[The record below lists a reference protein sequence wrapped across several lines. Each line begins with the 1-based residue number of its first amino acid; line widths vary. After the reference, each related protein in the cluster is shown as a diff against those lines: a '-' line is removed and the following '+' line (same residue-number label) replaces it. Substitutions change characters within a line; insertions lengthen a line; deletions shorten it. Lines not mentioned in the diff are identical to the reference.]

1 LKKPNNLQNYRYIVL
16 LTELLP
22 FVLYLC
28 FLRRLNRNQKVFFL
42 YTFIIALFIISGS
55 ISAFILKS
63 PKSYYLLTRI
73 YNFIE
78 FGILS
83 YFFSRFIQTSFVK
96 KVLLYSP
103 IPFLFFCIYDLL
115 TSDQPEIPFLPLSI
129 EYIILLA
136 FIIFF
141 LFEEMKNT
149 NIVPVYQKAIFWISV
164 AFILNFAGNF
174 FLFLYSKNSSNDE
187 SFQLNYAILYGTITI
202 VKNILLCISAFI
214 NPKYQ
219 KLSNN
224 QSHDLDLDYDSPFN
238 FEKK

>member
-1 LKKPNNLQNYRYIVL
+1 VL

-22 FVLYLC
+22 FVFYL
-28 FLRRLNRNQKVFFL
+28 FFIRKLNKNQKVFFL
-42 YTFIIALFIISGS
+42 YTLIIAIFIVSGS

-63 PKSYYLLTRI
+63 PKSYYLITRV

-78 FGILS
+78 FTILS
-83 YFFSRFIQTSFVK
+83 YFFSLFIQTGFVK
-96 KVLLYSP
+96 KILLYSP

-115 TSDQPEIPFLPLSI
+115 SSSQPEIPFLPLSI
-129 EYIILLA
+129 EYITLLA

-149 NIVPVYQKAIFWISV
+149 NIEPVYQKAIFWISV

-202 VKNILLCISAFI
+202 FKNILLCISAFI
-214 NPKYQ
+214 NLKEQ
-219 KLSNN
+219 KKSDTE
-224 QSHDLDLDYDSPFN
+224 SHGLGNDLDSFYN
-238 FEKK
+238 FKKNN